1 MTNDLSTSTLN
12 TLSLLD
18 AKIEDLA
25 DMPTW
30 STFPAGAYK
39 VKPSVK
45 REQKKNSKTGVVEDI
60 ITIGAKLIE
69 VKETADPAAVR
80 PEVGSETSSRF
91 TWQNEYG
98 QGGIKNLLTPVAT
111 FLKNAGQ
118 SVPGVV
124 GLMDILHS
132 ADSVII
138 VMGQRIV
145 KGQNGGKDQVYQTF
159 EDLMV
164 D

>member
-1 MTNDLSTSTLN
+1 MSTLNDASLN

-25 DMPTW
+25 DLPVW

-45 REQKKNSKTGVVEDI
+45 KEQKKNSKTGVMEDI
-60 ITIGAKLIE
+60 ITVGAKLIE
-69 VKETADPAAVR
+69 VKELADPASEKPAVDA
-80 PEVGSETSSRF
+80 ETSARF

-98 QGGIKNLLTPVAT
+98 QGGLKNLLMPIAE
-111 FLKNAGQ
+111 FLKKANQ
-118 SVPGVV
+118 PVPGVV
-124 GLMDILHS
+124 GLLDILNS

-138 VMGQRIV
+138 VMGQRVV
-145 KGQNGGKDQVYQTF
+145 KANTPGGKDQVYQTM
-159 EDLMV
+159 ESLLV

>member
-1 MTNDLSTSTLN
+1 MSNLNDASLN
-12 TLSLLD
+12 MLSLLD

-45 REQKKNSKTGVVEDI
+45 KEQKKNAKTNVMEDI

-69 VKETADPAAVR
+69 VKETADPAAVK
-80 PEVGSETSSRF
+80 PEVGAETSSRF

-98 QGGIKNLLTPVAT
+98 QGGLKNLLMPIAT
-111 FLKNAGQ
+111 FLKTAGQ
-118 SVPGVV
+118 PVPGVM

-138 VMGQRIV
+138 VMGQRVV
-145 KGQNGGKDQVYQTF
+145 KGQNGAKDQVYQTF